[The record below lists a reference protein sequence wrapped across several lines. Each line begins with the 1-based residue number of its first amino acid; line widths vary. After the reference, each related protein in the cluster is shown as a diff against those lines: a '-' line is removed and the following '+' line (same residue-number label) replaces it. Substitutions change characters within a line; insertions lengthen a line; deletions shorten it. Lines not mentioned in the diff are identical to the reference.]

1 MAWHPE
7 CRVGVIGLA
16 NGRYAGPYAAVVEA
30 TARLAAS
37 GAFPRQLRVEAHPE
51 IWSRIRPLIDGALIG
66 GDITPIIPSLASN
79 VEQDRALASR
89 AAEFTGLAAIHG
101 RLSPEDGLTV
111 TAPTKVSWWLRGAA
125 GSRLGVR
132 TLVALAST
140 MLRLHYPYDAA
151 AACRLPSCSLQSSRQ
166 RSKRLRSGASSPQ
179 AQPSRQRRLWPSQTS
194 TPLNWRLW
202 CYPCVGSH
210 GWPVM
215 GNGRAC

>member
-89 AAEFTGLAAIHG
+89 AAEFTGLSVCVIVGNAVMLCLVLIVLYRPPPSSTSLLARHQSPNHPIH
-101 RLSPEDGLTV
+101 RHTHV
-111 TAPTKVSWWLRGAA
+111 
-125 GSRLGVR
+125 
-132 TLVALAST
+132 VARSIQRALI
-140 MLRLHYPYDAA
+140 HIYI
-151 AACRLPSCSLQSSRQ
+151 SCVHAVCARNINA
-166 RSKRLRSGASSPQ
+166 R
-179 AQPSRQRRLWPSQTS
+179 
-194 TPLNWRLW
+194 
-202 CYPCVGSH
+202 
-210 GWPVM
+210 
-215 GNGRAC
+215 